1 MFRFSL
7 RKMFKNRWLTLS
19 LLAGYIIAVA
29 IVSSM
34 PAYSHA
40 ILARMLRKDLEQSQL
55 TSGIYPGQVL
65 TEIKLNTMQND
76 PAAKISAY
84 EDYANIYYNEFL
96 FQLGLPIQE
105 DVCYRAASSVRIVRQ
120 GTDEEIAQ
128 KQFEQGGLGCC
139 EGLFD
144 HITLLDGRLPADKAA
159 DGVVEVVVSEK
170 ASKQLGCAL
179 GSSYDIYYYVYGNK
193 AANGQPYTFLTTVK
207 VVGVYAAAD
216 PSDLFWVMPENTFAD
231 ALLMSPALFEELFV
245 SGEKSAFNHAQW
257 AAAVDYT
264 AMTPE
269 NCAAISELA
278 TSFFDAKAFSPK
290 IRSAFRTI
298 LPQYVERRQQL
309 AQTLWIIQVP
319 ILLLLLLY
327 LFMVSRLILSH
338 EKNEIAVLQSRG
350 SSKMQVMGVYLSQA
364 AVLAAVALFAG
375 PFLGLLFCR
384 LIGASNGFMEFVN
397 RRALPVELTA
407 DAVKY
412 AVLVSVLLV
421 ATMLLA
427 VATNGDTSIVSLKRK
442 KSGKAP
448 KPLWQRLF
456 LDLVALLLSLYGL
469 YSFKNR
475 LEVVRQAGVPASDIP
490 IDFMLY
496 ISSTLFILGGTLCFL
511 RLFPLVVRLVYQLG
525 RRFWG
530 PVPYLSMLSAA
541 RQGGKNQMIS
551 LFLVFTLS
559 TGVFNSVAVRTLNQ
573 MEEDRIRYI
582 TGADVVLEEE
592 WPSVG
597 GGGDPAMGE
606 DASESPVY
614 YTEPQFSK
622 YEALPSVESAARVL
636 TIKKASISY
645 QSKKKNGVTL
655 MGIVPDEFGRTCF
668 FKNSLLPHH
677 LNEYLN
683 LMAEDPRA
691 LLLSQSFLKESGLVP
706 GDTVFLSIGG
716 NRSNVQFTVYA
727 GVDYFPSFN
736 PADNSG
742 RTEPLLAVANLIYL
756 QQETKL
762 EPYAVWLKKAPGAT
776 SSQLYEELAGFSIL
790 QLSDASVQLTA
801 AKNDPL
807 TQGINGYFTLSFLV
821 TMLITFVG
829 FFLYW
834 ILAIKSRLLQF
845 GILRSMGLSR
855 LSVTAVLLWEQ
866 LLASAM
872 SIAAGFG
879 LGVLAAE
886 LFAPVL
892 ECNVSAADQILPFT
906 VTAFPG
912 DFVRMAVLVS
922 AMLLLAAAALGRI
935 VFTLHAGEA
944 LKLGEE

>member
-1 MFRFSL
+1 MFRFAL
-7 RKMFKNRWLTLS
+7 RKMLKNRWLTLS
-19 LLAGYIIAVA
+19 LLAGYLIAVA

-34 PAYSHA
+34 PVYSHA
-40 ILARMLRKDLEQSQL
+40 ILSRMLRKDLEQSQL
-55 TSGIYPGQVL
+55 SSGIYPGQVL

-76 PAAKISAY
+76 TSAKIAAY
-84 EDYANIYYNEFL
+84 QNYADTYYQDFL
-96 FQLGLPIQE
+96 YQLELPVLE
-105 DVCYRAASSVRIVRQ
+105 DVCYRAASSVRIARQ
-120 GTDEEIAQ
+120 GTKPEDVQ
-128 KQFEQGGLGCC
+128 KSFKQGDLGCC

-159 DGVVEVVVSEK
+159 DGVVEAVVSEK
-170 ASKQLGCAL
+170 AAQQLNCAL
-179 GSSYDIYYYVYGNK
+179 GSYYDVYYYVYGNK
-193 AANGQPYTFLTTVK
+193 TANGEPYVFLTTVQ

-231 ALLMSPALFEELFV
+231 ALMMSPALFEELFLL
-245 SGEKSAFNHAQW
+245 GERSAFNQAQW

-278 TSFFDAKAFSPK
+278 TDFFDTKAFSPK
-290 IRSAFRTI
+290 IRTAFRTI
-298 LPQYVERRQQL
+298 LPQYVERRRQL
-309 AQTLWIIQVP
+309 TQTLWIIQVP

-350 SSKMQVMGVYLSQA
+350 SSKLQILGVYLIQA
-364 AVLAAVALFAG
+364 AVLAVIALAAG
-375 PFLGLLFCR
+375 PFLGMLFCR
-384 LIGASNGFMEFVN
+384 LIGASNGFMEFVS
-397 RRALPVELTA
+397 RRALPVEMTP
-407 DAVKY
+407 DGVKY
-412 AVLVSVLLV
+412 AVFVALMLVV
-421 ATMLLA
+421 TMLLA
-427 VATNGDTSIVSLKRK
+427 VAANEDTSIVSLKRK

-456 LDLVALLLSLYGL
+456 LDVIALAASFYGL
-469 YSFKNR
+469 YSFQNR
-475 LEVVRQAGVPASDIP
+475 LEVVRQAGVPAADIP

-511 RLFPLVVRLVYQLG
+511 RLFPLVIRLIYQLG

-541 RQGGKNQMIS
+541 RQSSKNQMIS

-559 TGVFNSVAVRTLNQ
+559 MGVFNSVAVRTLNQ
-573 MEEDRIRYI
+573 MEEDRIRYL
-582 TGADVVLEEE
+582 TGADVVVEEE
-592 WPSVG
+592 WPSIG
-597 GGGDPAMGE
+597 GSSDPAAGE
-606 DASESPVY
+606 EASESPVY

-622 YEALPSVESAARVL
+622 YEALDSVESAARVL
-636 TIKKASISY
+636 TIKKASLSY
-645 QSKKKNGVTL
+645 QSKKKNGITL

-691 LLLSQSFLKESGLVP
+691 LLLSQSFLDESGLQP
-706 GDTVFLSIGG
+706 GDTVFLSIGD

-736 PADNSG
+736 PADDTS
-742 RTEPLLAVANLIYL
+742 RFEPTLAVANLIYL

-776 SSQLYEELAGFSIL
+776 SAELYEELAEFPL
-790 QLSDASVQLTA
+790 LRLSDASVQLTA

-866 LLASAM
+866 LLVSAM
-872 SIAAGFG
+872 SVAAGFG

-906 VTAFPG
+906 VTAFPS
-912 DFVRMAVLVS
+912 DFVRMAVMVS
-922 AMLLLAAAALGRI
+922 VMLLLAAAALSRI
-935 VFTLHAGEA
+935 VFTLRAGEA
-944 LKLGEE
+944 LKLGED